1 MLEATQRENVSIVKI
16 LTEELEMF
24 RIPELKNAMIRILE
38 TKPKAVIFDLG
49 QVEFI
54 DSSAIGAFFY
64 FNKAIKNYGGSL
76 LLANLGEQAAEIMRA
91 THSLGLLNV
100 HSSLEDAFTALESR
114 PA

>member
-1 MLEATQRENVSIVKI
+1 MVEATQRENVSIVRI
-16 LTEELEMF
+16 LAEELEMF
-24 RIPELKNAMIRILE
+24 RIPELKNAMVGVLE
-38 TKPKAVIFDLG
+38 SKPKAVIFDLER
-49 QVEFI
+49 VEFI

-64 FNKAIKNYGGSL
+64 FNKAVKNYGGSL

-100 HSSLEDAFTALESR
+100 HTSLEDAFTALDNK